1 MHHQS
6 PVIFIG
12 MHRSGTSML
21 GRVLERLGLFV
32 GAHKEGNNEA
42 VFFLRLNS
50 WLLSQCGGRWD
61 HPLPIHD
68 LWDNP
73 ALLEWVERY
82 VRNQMDGPRALH
94 FLGLSRYLKYRKT
107 SAITEP
113 WGWKDPRNSFTL
125 PLWLRLFPDARI
137 IHIRRHGVD
146 VAQSLKVR
154 GEQGMASITAHYQ
167 RYGALAALRP
177 KRSGFMESPRCAK
190 IEGGF
195 SLWADYLEEVENR
208 LQALPDQQKLEIV
221 YEDFLANPIEM
232 IGPIAQF
239 CGLDCGAEAARAGV
253 ADIRP
258 SRALPH
264 KADEELAL
272 FAKENAH
279 VLARFGY

>member
-1 MHHQS
+1 MSKQP

-21 GRVLERLGLFV
+21 GRVMERLGLFV

-42 VFFLRLNS
+42 VFFLKMNT
-50 WLLSQCGGRWD
+50 WLLGQCGGRWD
-61 HPLPIHD
+61 YPQPIHD
-68 LWDNP
+68 LWDNEV
-73 ALLEWVERY
+73 LLGWVERY
-82 VRNQMDGPRALH
+82 VRDQMNGPRALH
-94 FLGLSRYLKYRKT
+94 FLGLKRYLKYRQI
-107 SAITEP
+107 SAVEEP

-146 VAQSLKVR
+146 VAQSLAVR
-154 GEQGMASITAHYQ
+154 GGKGMEASTQFYQ
-167 RYGALAALRP
+167 KYRALAALRP
-177 KRSGFMESPRCAK
+177 KRGGFMESPRCAK

-195 SLWADYLEEVENR
+195 SLWAEY
-208 LQALPDQQKLEIV
+208 LQAVETQLAGLPDHQKLEIV
-221 YEDFLANPIEM
+221 YEDFLADPIHM
-232 IGPIAQF
+232 IPQVAQF
-239 CGLDCGAEAARAGV
+239 CGLQCDMTAYEASV

-264 KADEELAL
+264 KADERLAL

-279 VLARFGY
+279 VLAQFGY